1 MVVGIKQALD
11 MKLHIIFVLCCSLLY
26 SINGSSAQKKVLL
39 ISSYHQD
46 FPWTS
51 QCEAGVKEVL
61 STTAEINTFYMDTK
75 RLPES
80 EFQKSADLA
89 WEKFE
94 SSKPDVVML
103 GDDNALRLVGPKL
116 AEHSVPVVFLGI
128 NHNPRVYF
136 SGGILPS
143 NMTGVLERTP
153 IMGSIRFIARI
164 LPDVKRILII
174 AGESQTSQAELKNT
188 LLDQKKLAT
197 TGIVADVKTVN
208 TWTGWLETLKS
219 AHEHYG
225 IVLPLG
231 YFNIKND
238 NGQYLTGYDAMSEMS
253 ASSQIPIF
261 VNQDYTVGDEGAMGA
276 LVIQGKTHGR
286 RAGSIALSILE
297 GASPL
302 SLPPEVDQTGGFY
315 FNQKQLTRFG
325 ITLPEEIVNYST
337 FK

>member
-1 MVVGIKQALD
+1 
-11 MKLHIIFVLCCSLLY
+11 MKLPLVFVLFFSLFY
-26 SINGSSAQKKVLL
+26 SANGWSELKKVLL

-46 FPWTS
+46 FPWTQ
-51 QCEAGVKEVL
+51 QCEEGVTEVL
-61 STTAEINTFYMDTK
+61 SRTADIETFFMNTK

-89 WEKFE
+89 WSKFVA
-94 SSKPDVVML
+94 SKPDLVML
-103 GDDNALRLVGPKL
+103 GDDNALRLLGPKL
-116 AEHSVPVVFLGI
+116 AEQSIPVVFLGI

-136 SGGILPS
+136 SGGILPP

-153 IMGSIRFIARI
+153 IMGSIRFISRI
-164 LPDVKRILII
+164 LPDAKRILVL

-208 TWTGWLETLKS
+208 SWMGWLETLKA
-219 AHEHYG
+219 AHEQYD
-225 IVLPLG
+225 IVLPLA
-231 YFNIKND
+231 YFNIRD
-238 NGQYLTGYDAMSEMS
+238 ENGAYLTANDAISEMS
-253 ASSQIPIF
+253 ANTQIPIF

-286 RAGSIALSILE
+286 RAGLIAISVLE
-297 GASPL
+297 GSSPL
-302 SLPPEVDQTGGFY
+302 SLLPEIDQTVAIY

-325 ITLPEEIVNYST
+325 ITLPEEIVNYSI